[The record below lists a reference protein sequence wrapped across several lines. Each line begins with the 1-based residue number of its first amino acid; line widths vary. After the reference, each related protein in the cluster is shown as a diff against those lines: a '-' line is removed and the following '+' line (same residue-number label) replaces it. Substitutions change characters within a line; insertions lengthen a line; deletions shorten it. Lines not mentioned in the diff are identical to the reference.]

1 MSSHNITAQHILDNR
16 KARKDAGLVGC
27 ISGRPVPA
35 LDFFGYRDVQ
45 IWFYDANGKLNGDPG
60 FDRKNPMCF
69 CFDCRSAFD
78 PDATV
83 DLELVLNGHAK
94 ACATYTSI
102 LPAQAVPPKEEQP
115 PKPSLNIT
123 IPLLT
128 RTDTC
133 VPPPRPSPVLTA
145 IPTSLP
151 PPKPRDLLNEAFET
165 RYKTDLAIL
174 RGELQRELVVTMDKR
189 RMLTSLSKDERTVY
203 LKTIDEEEQALWRKM
218 DALDILL
225 G

>member
-1 MSSHNITAQHILDNR
+1 MSSLNITAQQILDNR

-78 PDATV
+78 PDGTV
-83 DLELVLNGHAK
+83 DLELVLNGHGK
-94 ACATYTSI
+94 ACATYTNI
-102 LPAQAVPPKEEQP
+102 LIAEVKPAKDEQVAQPSKHATVPLP
-115 PKPSLNIT
+115 P
-123 IPLLT
+123 
-128 RTDTC
+128 RTETC
-133 VPPPRPSPVLTA
+133 VPAPRPSPVLTG

-151 PPKPRDLLNEAFET
+151 PPRPRDLHTESFET

-174 RGELQRELVVTMDKR
+174 RGEIQRELVVTMDKR
-189 RMLTSLSKDERTVY
+189 RMLTSLSKEERTVY
-203 LKTIDEEEQALWRKM
+203 LKTIDEQEQALWRKM